1 MFAWFVRIFASR
13 NLICMADTGKKIML
27 KRLATVFSGVYVPV
41 FPDGDVVYLQAKDCV
56 DGVRADVAMRTLSC
70 SKTDKNLL
78 QKGDVLFA
86 AKGNSFFCVVYDEEI
101 KAVASTSFFVIRLK
115 SVEVSPEYLCWYLRQ
130 PSVEV
135 YFKTYQ
141 AGSTTPLIHKSVLEN
156 LDIPLIPAGQ
166 QRLIVEISRLAQKE
180 KELQESIIKCKQ
192 AILQQL
198 LMDSIK

>member
-1 MFAWFVRIFASR
+1 
-13 NLICMADTGKKIML
+13 MATNEKIL
-27 KRLATVFSGVYVPV
+27 LSELAAVFSGVYVPTV
-41 FPDGDVVYLQAKDCV
+41 PDGEIVYLQTKDCV
-56 DGVRADVAMRTLSC
+56 DGIRADAAMRTFSC
-70 SKTDKNLL
+70 TKTDKNLL
-78 QKGDVLFA
+78 QKGDVLFT
-86 AKGNSFFCVVYDEEI
+86 AKGNSFFCVMYDEEI

-166 QRLIVEISRLAQKE
+166 QRLIVEISRLARKE